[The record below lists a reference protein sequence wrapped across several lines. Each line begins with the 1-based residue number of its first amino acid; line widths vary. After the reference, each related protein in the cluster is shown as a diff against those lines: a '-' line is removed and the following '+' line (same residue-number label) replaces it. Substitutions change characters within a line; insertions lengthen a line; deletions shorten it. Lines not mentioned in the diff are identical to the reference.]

1 MKGGETLR
9 DWLVNA
15 RANKGLTQAQIA
27 EKIGITESYYCMIE
41 NGDRQKKMD
50 ITLAA
55 KLSSILDIPIAEI
68 VEIEKGE
75 ANATDTI

>member
-1 MKGGETLR
+1 MRG
-9 DWLVNA
+9 WLANA

-55 KLSSILDIPIAEI
+55 KLSSILEIPIAEI

>member
-1 MKGGETLR
+1 MR
-9 DWLVNA
+9 SWLVNA
-15 RANKGLTQAQIA
+15 RTSKGLTQAQIA

-55 KLSSILDIPIAEI
+55 KLSTILEIPISEI

-75 ANATDTI
+75 SNATDTI